1 MTTVEQDIQTTDFEE
16 RFESG
21 DMKYMKQLDER
32 TQTEYN
38 ALKDKVMNIINQI
51 NMDRSYQAYWEGQ
64 GNADM
69 AADIGTEE
77 QQRIKDL
84 RDNIKKMKEYNSE
97 LLNISRAKTNIL
109 NDFNIESKL
118 DKDINKEGQI
128 LQIENTYLIEEKEQ
142 IGLLEDEYSD
152 ILNKVDANTLT
163 VQQQQSEFYV
173 WLIIGISIALFAL
186 KTGFYPSD
194 KGNLLTYLLLAVII
208 ITIIL
213 VTIKYK

>member
-21 DMKYMKQLDER
+21 DMKYLKQLDER
-32 TQTEYN
+32 AQTEYN

-64 GNADM
+64 GNPDM
-69 AADIGTEE
+69 AADIGKEE
-77 QQRIKDL
+77 QQRIKHL
-84 RDNIKKMKEYNSE
+84 RDNIRKMKEYNSE

>member
-21 DMKYMKQLDER
+21 DMKYLKQLDER
-32 TQTEYN
+32 AQTEYN

-64 GNADM
+64 GNPDM
-69 AADIGTEE
+69 AADIGKEE
-77 QQRIKDL
+77 QQRIKHL
-84 RDNIKKMKEYNSE
+84 RDNIRKMKEYNSE

-186 KTGFYPSD
+186 KTGLYPSD

>member
-1 MTTVEQDIQTTDFEE
+1 
-16 RFESG
+16 
-21 DMKYMKQLDER
+21 
-32 TQTEYN
+32 
-38 ALKDKVMNIINQI
+38 
-51 NMDRSYQAYWEGQ
+51 
-64 GNADM
+64 M
-69 AADIGTEE
+69 ATDIGKEE

-84 RDNIKKMKEYNSE
+84 RDNIRKMKEYNSE

-142 IGLLEDEYSD
+142 IRLLEDEYSD

-186 KTGFYPSD
+186 KTGLYPSD